1 MSEGQQFPIFITARS
16 DPNQRAFDEFVMNA
30 ERAGKRAG
38 DALGRAMA
46 GVKDTISQALSIPRN
61 ELGSLDLNIE
71 QLRQMERESLAVAN
85 ATRQYAEATKA
96 AAIASGENYR
106 ARTEEIRAAFELA
119 RAEEASAAQ
128 LRAKVRVMEQVQTQL
143 NQTASATDLVIG
155 KNNELVR
162 SMQNV
167 ARAANVAE
175 QSQRNVNALSA
186 PGLDPFRAASNNGAT
201 TSALAEMVR
210 QQEVADR
217 LRAEMDNLRRAEVGA
232 AEGASMLAAAHRGTA
247 LEIGYATRSAR
258 ESASVFE
265 AMYREQE
272 QAARSLD
279 ELRRAEVGAAEGA
292 KILEATYRGTA
303 LEVGRTANSARESAA
318 VFEKAFREQE
328 RMASGVSVEMQ
339 RLLQQIDPAAAAQM
353 RFEQSTEMVN
363 AALRQG
369 IITQQQATQAME
381 LLNAEF
387 VRNAGS
393 SGQMRMGMVQ
403 VGQQMQD
410 VAISLYGGQRASVVF
425 AQQIPQ
431 LAFALTS
438 LEGSS
443 NKAANRIGQIASLMS
458 GPWSIAVVGLSAV
471 IGGLID
477 RYILAGDEAEKSKG
491 KTLTLVDAL
500 EKSRFGT
507 DAARKA
513 LEEYNAEQDRARKS
527 TEDMIKINLAS
538 AEARLKDALATRQQ
552 LAAQLAKADADA
564 LTAGQGMSGE
574 EARYARVAA
583 AQTANIARGRLSE
596 NAANIATI
604 AEALGNLKIQ
614 DAVRD
619 AKAAIDPIVAIN
631 NKYDDMA
638 AAATRAAVGNERLT
652 AALKGTL
659 TQIGKSRERDL
670 EAQRKSSGSSSGR
683 ADLADY
689 GSPLRSYRTT
699 GGFAE
704 QRKDRL
710 HAGLDMAAPM
720 GTPVYAP
727 QAGTISFAALAGA
740 YGNLIKMNHGGGT
753 ETRFG
758 HLSQFAVGKGQQV
771 NKGDLIGY
779 VGSTGRST
787 GAHLHYEVR
796 VNGKPVDPSKG
807 KFPFDASKVAE
818 EGQKARDAAQQ
829 AAEQMQRFAESSAE
843 KVARINERFD
853 EQPRLIDQANA
864 ATRELEQTMA
874 DVEDQLVNNA
884 SLTDEQRAILVQT
897 YKDAQ
902 KGVVTIQDSLVRPYR
917 QLAEDAQRRVEIERL
932 LAQGREDEAE
942 AVQIIWQYEQR
953 NADLTEQQKTNILD
967 MVRAERA
974 VTEELRARQQVI
986 GYYLDATRSVKQE
999 LVSIF
1004 SGNGSFGNLQS
1015 VFRNLNAQV
1024 MVEQIFGPMFRDL
1037 DKWVKEQSGVTS
1049 SVDFFAD
1056 ETKRAGDSAKSVAD
1070 AFNDAAQRIRN
1081 PGAAGSAGSGL
1092 DSLIGSIGGGV
1103 NRAAIKNG
1111 LFGAAFG
1118 GAANDNGLSRI
1129 IEDLRTP
1136 DITVMGRSLKQ
1147 SGTALGLDPER
1158 YFSEMQARLAKPIT
1172 EAIATLGIM
1181 LPGKIGGVLS
1191 GAVVGN
1197 MVGGP
1202 LGAGLSLLD
1211 SIGIGGGGL
1220 LGKALPGFQTSGL
1233 VDGLA
1238 KSLGIGFSSTG
1249 SQVGGALGSFLPIPG
1264 GSIIGSVVGGLLG
1277 KIKLSKGVSAGLGG
1291 LFGAAGS
1298 IALGIPMLGPLG
1310 ILAGLLLGHKAKYGN
1325 AVLGNS
1331 GMTISQN
1338 DKKLV
1343 EDATTAGNDVTG
1355 SLDKIME
1362 ALGASLGNYAVSIG
1376 QTDGKWR
1383 ISTSGRSGE
1392 LKSKYSDVQVFG
1404 KGDEAY
1410 QKAVE
1415 AAVRDAISDGAI
1427 TGITQA
1433 AQNILKAGGDLQKA
1447 IEKAALIQS
1456 IPKQLKQ
1463 ITDPVGYAVDELNAE
1478 FRKIVSALTEGSAS
1492 AAEFADAQKLYD
1504 LKRAEAIKQASE
1516 QMTSALRGLL
1526 NDLTTGNDALSL
1538 RERQTSAV
1546 AKYDPLR
1553 ARVEA
1558 GDATAFNDFADA
1570 ARALLDIE
1578 RQMFGS
1584 QSGYFDRLAEVTGI
1598 SRTALAGQDALISG
1612 ASGAASPFAAND
1624 NLTGSID
1631 SQTGVLVNGF
1641 TGLES
1646 QLAAVNQNLGALIAQ
1661 GYGGAQS
1668 GYSFPT
1674 PYASYY

>member
-1 MSEGQQFPIFITARS
+1 MAEGQQFPIFITARS

-38 DALGRAMA
+38 DALGRAMS

-71 QLRQMERESLAVAN
+71 QLRQMERESQAVAS
-85 ATRQYAEATKA
+85 ATRQYAEAAKA

-119 RAEEASAAQ
+119 RVEETTAAQ
-128 LRAKVRVMEQVQTQL
+128 LRAKVRVMEQIQTQL

-162 SMQNV
+162 SMQEV

-175 QSQRNVNALSA
+175 QSQRNANALAA

-210 QQEVADR
+210 QQDVADR

-232 AEGASMLAAAHRGTA
+232 AEGASLLAAAHRGTA
-247 LEIGYATRSAR
+247 LEIGYTSKAAR

-339 RLLQQIDPAAAAQM
+339 RILQQIDPAAAAQM

-369 IITQQQATQAME
+369 IITQQQATQAMQ
-381 LLNAEF
+381 LLNAEY
-387 VRNAGS
+387 VRNAGA

-443 NKAANRIGQIASLMS
+443 NKTANRIGQIATLMS

-477 RYILAGDEAEKSKG
+477 RYILAD
-491 KTLTLVDAL
+491 
-500 EKSRFGT
+500 
-507 DAARKA
+507 DAASKNGRAIDGLTDKLDLSKNSYEA
-513 LEEYNAEQDRARKS
+513 LIKVVNEYNDAQSKS
-527 TEDMIKINLAS
+527 TALTYDAIIKAEEAAAANLKRAESMLALINVENQQAS
-538 AEARLKDALATRQQ
+538 RNDENPTITLGSAALATNELQAKINELKSQ
-552 LAAQLAKADADA
+552 LA
-564 LTAGQGMSGE
+564 G
-574 EARYARVAA
+574 
-583 AQTANIARGRLSE
+583 ANIAGSTERARLATDNRYANEVAWDSE
-596 NAANIATI
+596 IERWREKRRKGLVDQATY
-604 AEALGNLKIQ
+604 
-614 DAVRD
+614 DAVELSLT
-619 AKAAIDPIVAIN
+619 KGKVAWM
-631 NKYDDMA
+631 KRLDD
-638 AAATRAAVGNERLT
+638 
-652 AALKGTL
+652 
-659 TQIGKSRERDL
+659 
-670 EAQRKSSGSSSGR
+670 AQRKTGQSGSGLFGR
-683 ADLADY
+683 EIGMSEA
-689 GSPLRSYRTT
+689 RSIAASA
-699 GGFAE
+699 GF
-704 QRKDRL
+704 
-710 HAGLDMAAPM
+710 
-720 GTPVYAP
+720 
-727 QAGTISFAALAGA
+727 
-740 YGNLIKMNHGGGT
+740 
-753 ETRFG
+753 
-758 HLSQFAVGKGQQV
+758 QV
-771 NKGDLIGY
+771 NSGTRPTWIRDEVPGGASSQERLYNKWIAQGRPADNPTARPGTSAHESGNALDIQFGEGVTPASIKKAFADEGVRLTKILKERGHFHIEWSTKGAD
-779 VGSTGRST
+779 R
-787 GAHLHYEVR
+787 AQRE
-796 VNGKPVDPSKG
+796 
-807 KFPFDASKVAE
+807 AE
-818 EGQKARDAAQQ
+818 SIENKAQR

-843 KVARINERFD
+843 KVKRINEQFD

-864 ATRELEQTMA
+864 ATRELERTMA

-1118 GAANDNGLSRI
+1118 GAANDNGFAAILQKI
-1129 IEDLRTP
+1129 MEDSTADIVVTGERQIKEQKRTNEQLTP
-1136 DITVMGRSLKQ
+1136 DKWAKAI
-1147 SGTALGLDPER
+1147 SGN
-1158 YFSEMQARLAKPIT
+1158 
-1172 EAIATLGIM
+1172 IAGE
-1181 LPGKIGGVLS
+1181 
-1191 GAVVGN
+1191 
-1197 MVGGP
+1197 
-1202 LGAGLSLLD
+1202 
-1211 SIGIGGGGL
+1211 
-1220 LGKALPGFQTSGL
+1220 LGKALPGLFGSPAMQGI
-1233 VDGLA
+1233 
-1238 KSLGIGFSSTG
+1238 LGGALYG
-1249 SQVGGALGSFLPIPG
+1249 NMVGGAPGAVLGAIGGIPG
-1264 GSIIGSVVGGLLG
+1264 LPTGIGSAIGSILPGLGTANMVMDIAQSFGVKIPTSVKYGLLPSLL
-1277 KIKLSKGVSAGLGG
+1277 KS
-1291 LFGAAGS
+1291 LFGG
-1298 IALGIPMLGPLG
+1298 
-1310 ILAGLLLGHKAKYGN
+1310 AKYGN
-1325 AVLGNS
+1325 ASFQNGVMNVNGNS
-1331 GMTISQN
+1331 GDM
-1338 DKKLV
+1338 K
-1343 EDATTAGNDVTG
+1343 TAAGTG
-1355 SLDKIME
+1355 GDSLLSSLNQIADS
-1362 ALGASLGNYAVSIG
+1362 LGATLGAFNVSLG

-1383 ISTSGRSGE
+1383 ISTTGRTGE

-1410 QKAVE
+1410 QQALE

-1427 TGITQA
+1427 TGISQA

-1456 IPKQLKQ
+1456 IPKRLKQ
-1463 ITDPVGYAVDELNAE
+1463 MTDPVGYAIDELNAE
-1478 FRKIVSALTEGSAS
+1478 FTKIVDALKLGSAS

-1598 SRTALAGQDALISG
+1598 SRAAVAGQDALING
-1612 ASGAASPFAAND
+1612 ATGAASPFAAND
-1624 NLTGSID
+1624 NVTSSID

>member
-1 MSEGQQFPIFITARS
+1 MAEGQQFPIFITARS

-38 DALGRAMA
+38 DALGRAMS

-71 QLRQMERESLAVAN
+71 QLRQMERESQAVAS
-85 ATRQYAEATKA
+85 ATRQYAEAAKA

-119 RAEEASAAQ
+119 RVEETTAAQ
-128 LRAKVRVMEQVQTQL
+128 LRAKVRVMEQIQTQL

-162 SMQNV
+162 SMQEV

-175 QSQRNVNALSA
+175 QSQRNVNALAA

-210 QQEVADR
+210 QQDVADR

-232 AEGASMLAAAHRGTA
+232 AEGASLLAAAHRGTA
-247 LEIGYATRSAR
+247 LEIGYTSKAAR

-369 IITQQQATQAME
+369 IITQQQATQAMQ
-381 LLNAEF
+381 LLNAEY
-387 VRNAGS
+387 VRNAGA

-443 NKAANRIGQIASLMS
+443 NKTANRIGQIATLMS

-477 RYILAGDEAEKSKG
+477 RYILAGDEADKTSKRHRTLVEILADEKSSVNEVTDAIQEYNGQQAKARE
-491 KTLTLVDAL
+491 VDLLAIETKALLIAKNYEEAKSIREVLKADLDRTYASATDPMAPGEAAGAMAPMLRDIENKIKAQEKEIAAL
-500 EKSRFGT
+500 EK
-507 DAARKA
+507 AAREVGIEA
-513 LEEYNAEQDRARKS
+513 ATA
-527 TEDMIKINLAS
+527 AS
-538 AEARLKDALATRQQ
+538 DLMSDPEKRLKTGFNILRKQVKESGASVDELTKKLDNLNRQE
-552 LAAQLAKADADA
+552 K
-564 LTAGQGMSGE
+564 
-574 EARYARVAA
+574 
-583 AQTANIARGRLSE
+583 
-596 NAANIATI
+596 
-604 AEALGNLKIQ
+604 
-614 DAVRD
+614 
-619 AKAAIDPIVAIN
+619 
-631 NKYDDMA
+631 
-638 AAATRAAVGNERLT
+638 
-652 AALKGTL
+652 AALKALRDTN
-659 TQIGKSRERDL
+659 KERSP
-670 EAQRKSSGSSSGR
+670 RSGSGLFGREIGMSEARSIAASAGFQVNSGTRPTWIRDEKPGGASSQERLYNKWIAEGR
-683 ADLADY
+683 PADNPTAKPGTSAHERSNALDIQAGKGVTPQSIRKAFADQ
-689 GSPLRSYRTT
+689 GVRLTKAFKERGHFHIEWSTSGADKIQRE
-699 GGFAE
+699 AE
-704 QRKDRL
+704 QID
-710 HAGLDMAAPM
+710 
-720 GTPVYAP
+720 
-727 QAGTISFAALAGA
+727 Q
-740 YGNLIKMNHGGGT
+740 
-753 ETRFG
+753 FG
-758 HLSQFAVGKGQQV
+758 Q
-771 NKGDLIGY
+771 
-779 VGSTGRST
+779 R
-787 GAHLHYEVR
+787 
-796 VNGKPVDPSKG
+796 
-807 KFPFDASKVAE
+807 
-818 EGQKARDAAQQ
+818 
-829 AAEQMQRFAESSAE
+829 AAESIM
-843 KVARINERFD
+843 RINERFD
-853 EQPRLIDQANA
+853 EAPRLIDQANA
-864 ATRELEQTMA
+864 ATRELDRTIAELSEKKPLGWEQMVA
-874 DVEDQLVNNA
+874 
-884 SLTDEQRAILVQT
+884 
-897 YKDAQ
+897 DAQ
-902 KGVVTIQDSLVRPYR
+902 AAKGTIEDAIVRPYR

-1118 GAANDNGLSRI
+1118 GAANDNGFAAILQKI
-1129 IEDLRTP
+1129 MEDSTADIVVTGERQIKEQKRTNEQLTP
-1136 DITVMGRSLKQ
+1136 DKWAKAI
-1147 SGTALGLDPER
+1147 SGN
-1158 YFSEMQARLAKPIT
+1158 
-1172 EAIATLGIM
+1172 IAGE
-1181 LPGKIGGVLS
+1181 
-1191 GAVVGN
+1191 
-1197 MVGGP
+1197 
-1202 LGAGLSLLD
+1202 
-1211 SIGIGGGGL
+1211 
-1220 LGKALPGFQTSGL
+1220 LGKALPGLFGSPAMQGI
-1233 VDGLA
+1233 
-1238 KSLGIGFSSTG
+1238 LGGALYG
-1249 SQVGGALGSFLPIPG
+1249 NMVGGAPGAVLGAIGGIPG
-1264 GSIIGSVVGGLLG
+1264 LPTGIGSAIGSILPGLGTANMVMDIAQSFGVKIPTSVKYGLLPSLL
-1277 KIKLSKGVSAGLGG
+1277 KS
-1291 LFGAAGS
+1291 LFGG
-1298 IALGIPMLGPLG
+1298 
-1310 ILAGLLLGHKAKYGN
+1310 AKYGN
-1325 AVLGNS
+1325 ASFQNGVMNVNGNS
-1331 GMTISQN
+1331 GDM
-1338 DKKLV
+1338 K
-1343 EDATTAGNDVTG
+1343 TAAGTG
-1355 SLDKIME
+1355 GDSLLSSLNQIADS
-1362 ALGASLGNYAVSIG
+1362 LGATLGAFNVSLG

-1383 ISTSGRSGE
+1383 ISTTGRTGE

-1410 QKAVE
+1410 QQALE

-1427 TGITQA
+1427 TGISQA

-1456 IPKQLKQ
+1456 IPKRLKQ
-1463 ITDPVGYAVDELNAE
+1463 MTDPVGYAIDELNAE
-1478 FRKIVSALTEGSAS
+1478 FTKIVDALKLGSAS

-1598 SRTALAGQDALISG
+1598 SRAAVAGQDALISG

-1624 NLTGSID
+1624 NVTSSID

>member
-1 MSEGQQFPIFITARS
+1 MADKPQFPIFITARS
-16 DPNQRAFDEFVMNA
+16 DPNQQAFDEFVMNA

-38 DALGRAMA
+38 DALGRAMS

-71 QLRQMERESLAVAN
+71 QLRQMERESQAVAS
-85 ATRQYAEATKA
+85 ATRQYAEAAKA

-119 RAEEASAAQ
+119 RVEETTAAQ
-128 LRAKVRVMEQVQTQL
+128 LRAKVRVMEQIQTQL

-162 SMQNV
+162 SMQEV

-175 QSQRNVNALSA
+175 QSQRNVNALAA
-186 PGLDPFRAASNNGAT
+186 PGLDPFRAAINNGAT

-210 QQEVADR
+210 QQDVADR

-232 AEGASMLAAAHRGTA
+232 AEGASLLAAAHRGTA
-247 LEIGYATRSAR
+247 LEIGYTSKAAR

-369 IITQQQATQAME
+369 IITQQQATQAMQ
-381 LLNAEF
+381 LLNAEY
-387 VRNAGS
+387 VRNAGA

-410 VAISLYGGQRASVVF
+410 VAISLYGGQRASVVL

-431 LAFALTS
+431 LTFALTS

-443 NKAANRIGQIASLMS
+443 NKTANRIGQIASLMS

-564 LTAGQGMSGE
+564 LTAGQGLSGE
-574 EARYARVAA
+574 DARYARVAA

-619 AKAAIDPIVAIN
+619 AKASIDPIVAIN

-710 HAGLDMAAPM
+710 HAGIDMAAPM
-720 GTPVYAP
+720 GTPVYAT
-727 QAGTISFAALAGA
+727 QAGTVSFAAAAGG

-758 HLSQFAVGKGQQV
+758 HLSQFAVGKGQEV
-771 NKGDLIGY
+771 NKGDLLGY

-796 VNGKPVDPSKG
+796 VNGKPVDPTKG

-818 EGQKARDAAQQ
+818 EGQKARDAAER

-843 KVARINERFD
+843 KVKRINEQFD

-864 ATRELEQTMA
+864 ATSELERTMA

-902 KGVVTIQDSLVRPYR
+902 KGVVTIQDAVVRPYR

-1015 VFRNLNAQV
+1015 VFRNINAQV

-1081 PGAAGSAGSGL
+1081 PGAAGGASGGL
-1092 DSLIGSIGGGV
+1092 DNLIGSIGGSV

-1118 GAANDNGLSRI
+1118 GAANDNGFAAILQKI
-1129 IEDLRTP
+1129 MEDSTADIVVTGERQIKEQKRTNEQLTP
-1136 DITVMGRSLKQ
+1136 DKWAKAI
-1147 SGTALGLDPER
+1147 SGN
-1158 YFSEMQARLAKPIT
+1158 
-1172 EAIATLGIM
+1172 IAGE
-1181 LPGKIGGVLS
+1181 
-1191 GAVVGN
+1191 
-1197 MVGGP
+1197 
-1202 LGAGLSLLD
+1202 
-1211 SIGIGGGGL
+1211 
-1220 LGKALPGFQTSGL
+1220 LGKALPGIFGSPAMQGI
-1233 VDGLA
+1233 
-1238 KSLGIGFSSTG
+1238 LGGALYG
-1249 SQVGGALGSFLPIPG
+1249 NMVGGAPGAVLGAIGGIPG
-1264 GSIIGSVVGGLLG
+1264 LPTGIGSAIGSILP
-1277 KIKLSKGVSAGLGG
+1277 GLGTANMVMDIAQS
-1291 LFGAAGS
+1291 FGVK
-1298 IALGIPMLGPLG
+1298 IPTSVKYG
-1310 ILAGLLLGHKAKYGN
+1310 ILPSIIKAIFGGAKYGN
-1325 AVLGNS
+1325 ASFQNGVMNVNGNS
-1331 GMTISQN
+1331 GDM
-1338 DKKLV
+1338 K
-1343 EDATTAGNDVTG
+1343 TAADTG
-1355 SLDKIME
+1355 GDSLLSSLNQIADS
-1362 ALGASLGNYAVSIG
+1362 LGATLGAFNVSLG

-1383 ISTSGRSGE
+1383 ISTTGRTGE

-1410 QKAVE
+1410 QQALE

-1427 TGITQA
+1427 TGISQA
-1433 AQNILKAGGDLQKA
+1433 AVNILKAGGDLQKA

-1456 IPKQLKQ
+1456 IPKRLKQ
-1463 ITDPVGYAVDELNAE
+1463 MTDPVGYAIDELNAE
-1478 FRKIVSALTEGSAS
+1478 FTKIVDALKLGSAS

-1598 SRTALAGQDALISG
+1598 SRAAVAGQDALING
-1612 ASGAASPFAAND
+1612 ATGAASPFAAND
-1624 NLTGSID
+1624 NVTSSID

>member
-1 MSEGQQFPIFITARS
+1 MAEGQQFPIFITARS

-38 DALGRAMA
+38 DALGRAMS
-46 GVKDTISQALSIPRN
+46 GVKDTVAEALSIPRN
-61 ELGSLDLNIE
+61 SSGSLDLNIS
-71 QLRQMERESLAVAN
+71 QLREMERQSEAVAR
-85 ATRQYAEATKA
+85 ATREYALASKQ
-96 AAIASGENYR
+96 AAIATGENSR

-119 RAEEASAAQ
+119 RVEAQNLSQ
-128 LRAKVRVMEQVQTQL
+128 LRAKLTVMEQVQAQL
-143 NQTASATDLVIG
+143 NQTASSTDQVVKAT
-155 KNNELVR
+155 N
-162 SMQNV
+162 
-167 ARAANVAE
+167 
-175 QSQRNVNALSA
+175 
-186 PGLDPFRAASNNGAT
+186 
-201 TSALAEMVR
+201 
-210 QQEVADR
+210 
-217 LRAEMDNLRRAEVGA
+217 
-232 AEGASMLAAAHRGTA
+232 RGTDA
-247 LEIGYATRSAR
+247 FGIHATS
-258 ESASVFE
+258 
-265 AMYREQE
+265 M
-272 QAARSLD
+272 
-279 ELRRAEVGAAEGA
+279 
-292 KILEATYRGTA
+292 RGS
-303 LEVGRTANSARESAA
+303 R
-318 VFEKAFREQE
+318 
-328 RMASGVSVEMQ
+328 
-339 RLLQQIDPAAAAQM
+339 
-353 RFEQSTEMVN
+353 
-363 AALRQG
+363 
-369 IITQQQATQAME
+369 QAMI
-381 LLNAEF
+381 
-387 VRNAGS
+387 
-393 SGQMRMGMVQ
+393 QT
-403 VGQQMQD
+403 GQQMQD
-410 VAISLYGGQRASVVF
+410 MAIQFQMGTRASTIL
-425 AQQIPQ
+425 AQQVPQ

-443 NKAANRIGQIASLMS
+443 NKTANRIGQIASLMS

-477 RYILAGDEAEKSKG
+477 RYILAGDEADKASKRHR
-491 KTLTLVDAL
+491 TLVEVLNDQTASIK
-500 EKSRFGT
+500 EVIEAS
-507 DAARKA
+507 
-513 LEEYNAEQDRARKS
+513 EEYIRSQQKARDVDILSIAATADAISVNLKKAASIREVIAAELERQNTFATSPENMQSGPNAMAAIQAGIKQSEAALAEQDAKIAALNKS
-527 TEDMIKINLAS
+527 ASEVGIQAAS
-538 AEARLKDALATRQQ
+538 AAADLLTDPEKRMKTGFEILRKQIKESGASVDVMKNKLADLNRQEKAALDALQA
-552 LAAQLAKADADA
+552 
-564 LTAGQGMSGE
+564 S
-574 EARYARVAA
+574 
-583 AQTANIARGRLSE
+583 
-596 NAANIATI
+596 
-604 AEALGNLKIQ
+604 
-614 DAVRD
+614 
-619 AKAAIDPIVAIN
+619 
-631 NKYDDMA
+631 
-638 AAATRAAVGNERLT
+638 
-652 AALKGTL
+652 
-659 TQIGKSRERDL
+659 SR
-670 EAQRKSSGSSSGR
+670 GSSS
-683 ADLADY
+683 ALSKAVQLADY

-710 HAGLDMAAPM
+710 HAGIDMAAPM
-720 GTPVYAP
+720 GTPVYAT
-727 QAGTISFAALAGA
+727 QAGTVSFAAAAGG
-740 YGNLIKMNHGGGT
+740 YGNLIKMIHGGGT

-758 HLSQFAVGKGQQV
+758 HLSQFAVGKGQEV
-771 NKGDLIGY
+771 NKGDLLGY

-818 EGQKARDAAQQ
+818 QGQKARDAAQQ

-843 KVARINERFD
+843 KVKRINEQFD

-864 ATRELEQTMA
+864 ATRELERTIA
-874 DVEDQLVNNA
+874 EL
-884 SLTDEQRAILVQT
+884 SEKKPLGWEQMVA
-897 YKDAQ
+897 DAQ
-902 KGVVTIQDSLVRPYR
+902 AAKGTIEDAVVRPYR

-1118 GAANDNGLSRI
+1118 GAANDNSLSRI
-1129 IEDLRTP
+1129 IEELRTP

-1158 YFSEMQARLAKPIT
+1158 YFTEMQTRLAKPIT
-1172 EAIATLGIM
+1172 QAIATLGVT
-1181 LPGKIGGVLS
+1181 LPSKLGGALS
-1191 GAVVGN
+1191 GAFAGN
-1197 MVGGP
+1197 MIGGQI
-1202 LGAGLSLLD
+1202 GAGLGLLD
-1211 SIGIGGGGL
+1211 GLGIGGGNL
-1220 LGKALPGFQTSGL
+1220 LGTAMPGFQNAGL
-1233 VDGLA
+1233 IQALAGSFGLNLNPVGSQLGGVIGMAIPGIGPVLGPLLGGLA
-1238 KSLGIGFSSTG
+1238 GGGSTG
-1249 SQVGGALGSFLPIPG
+1249 SLIGGGLGALGGLALGGVIAG
-1264 GSIIGSVVGGLLG
+1264 GSAAAGGAMAGAALGPIGAIAGLIIGSLIG
-1277 KIKLSKGVSAGLGG
+1277 S
-1291 LFGAAGS
+1291 LFK
-1298 IALGIPMLGPLG
+1298 
-1310 ILAGLLLGHKAKYGN
+1310 KAKYGN
-1325 AVLGNS
+1325 ASFQNGSLNVNTNS
-1331 GMTISQN
+1331 SGLNAGANS
-1338 DKKLV
+1338 
-1343 EDATTAGNDVTG
+1343 AGNDVLTTLNEIAD
-1355 SLDKIME
+1355 S
-1362 ALGASLGNYAVSIG
+1362 LGATLGSFNVSLG

-1383 ISTSGRSGE
+1383 ISSTGRSGE
-1392 LKSKYSDVQVFG
+1392 LKSGYSDVQVFG
-1404 KGDEAY
+1404 TGEEAY
-1410 QKAVE
+1410 KAAL
-1415 AAVRDAISDGAI
+1415 AAAIKDAISDGAI
-1427 TGITQA
+1427 TGISQA

-1456 IPKQLKQ
+1456 IPKRLKQ
-1463 ITDPVGYAVDELNAE
+1463 MTDPVGYAIDELNAE
-1478 FRKIVSALTEGSAS
+1478 FTKIVDALKLGSAS

-1538 RERQTSAV
+1538 RERKTSAV

-1598 SRTALAGQDALISG
+1598 SRAAVAGQDALISG

-1624 NLTGSID
+1624 NVTSSID

>member
-1 MSEGQQFPIFITARS
+1 MAEGQQFPIFITARS

-38 DALGRAMA
+38 DALGRAMS

-71 QLRQMERESLAVAN
+71 QLRQMERESQAVAS
-85 ATRQYAEATKA
+85 ATRQYAEAAKA

-119 RAEEASAAQ
+119 RVEETTAAQ
-128 LRAKVRVMEQVQTQL
+128 LRAKVRVMEQIQTQL

-162 SMQNV
+162 SMQEV

-175 QSQRNVNALSA
+175 QSQRNANALAA

-210 QQEVADR
+210 QQDVADR

-232 AEGASMLAAAHRGTA
+232 AEGASLLAAAHRGTA
-247 LEIGYATRSAR
+247 LEIGYTSKAAR

-369 IITQQQATQAME
+369 IITQQQATQAMQ
-381 LLNAEF
+381 LLNAEY
-387 VRNAGS
+387 VRNAGA

-443 NKAANRIGQIASLMS
+443 NKTANRIGQIASLMS
-458 GPWSIAVVGLSAV
+458 GPWSLAVVGLSAV
-471 IGGLID
+471 IGGLVDKYLLADDAASKSGRAID
-477 RYILAGDEAEKSKG
+477 GLTDKLDLSKNSYEALIKVVNEYNDAQSKSTALTYDAILAAERQAKTNLEVAKS
-491 KTLTLVDAL
+491 
-500 EKSRFGT
+500 E
-507 DAARKA
+507 
-513 LEEYNAEQDRARKS
+513 
-527 TEDMIKINLAS
+527 LAKLQS
-538 AEARLKDALATRQQ
+538 LYAKDAMPDDAGSNTEAMGAYNSRRQVI
-552 LAAQLAKADADA
+552 AD
-564 LTAGQGMSGE
+564 LTAKITS
-574 EARYARVAA
+574 
-583 AQTANIARGRLSE
+583 LE
-596 NAANIATI
+596 NDYRAANIAGSTER
-604 AEALGNLKIQ
+604 A
-614 DAVRD
+614 R
-619 AKAAIDPIVAIN
+619 VATDQRYANEVAWDSEIERWRE
-631 NKYDDMA
+631 KRRKGLVDQATYDSVELSLTKGKVAWMK
-638 AAATRAAVGNERLT
+638 RL
-652 AALKGTL
+652 
-659 TQIGKSRERDL
+659 DD
-670 EAQRKSSGSSSGR
+670 AQRKTGQSGSGLFGR
-683 ADLADY
+683 EIGMSEA
-689 GSPLRSYRTT
+689 RSIAASA
-699 GGFAE
+699 GF
-704 QRKDRL
+704 
-710 HAGLDMAAPM
+710 
-720 GTPVYAP
+720 
-727 QAGTISFAALAGA
+727 
-740 YGNLIKMNHGGGT
+740 
-753 ETRFG
+753 
-758 HLSQFAVGKGQQV
+758 QV
-771 NKGDLIGY
+771 NSGTRPTWIRDEVPGGASSQERLYNKWIAQGRPADNPTARPGTSAHESGNALDIQFGEGVTPASIKKAFADEGVRLTKILKERDHFHIEWSTKGAD
-779 VGSTGRST
+779 R
-787 GAHLHYEVR
+787 AQRE
-796 VNGKPVDPSKG
+796 
-807 KFPFDASKVAE
+807 AE
-818 EGQKARDAAQQ
+818 SIENKAQR

-843 KVARINERFD
+843 KVKRINEQFD

-864 ATRELEQTMA
+864 ATRELERTMA

-902 KGVVTIQDSLVRPYR
+902 KGVVTIQDSLVRPLR
-917 QLAEDAQRRVEIERL
+917 ELRKESEQRLEIERL
-932 LAQGREDEAE
+932 ITAGKDDEAE
-942 AVQIIWQYEQR
+942 ALQIIFNYQKNVQDMTAAQKQDVLDIVR
-953 NADLTEQQKTNILD
+953 N
-967 MVRAERA
+967 ERLR
-974 VTEELRARQQVI
+974 TEELRRQQQVI
-986 GYYLDATRSVKQE
+986 GLYLDASRSVKQE
-999 LVSIF
+999 LVAVF
-1004 SGNGSFGNLQS
+1004 SGSGSFGNFGQIFKNLQG
-1015 VFRNLNAQV
+1015 QV
-1024 MVEQIFGPMFRDL
+1024 IVEQLFGKAFDDF
-1037 DKWVKEQSGVTS
+1037 DKWVKEQSGVKS
-1049 SVDFFAD
+1049 SIDYFGD
-1056 ETKRAGDSAKSVAD
+1056 EATRAGDSAKGLAD
-1070 AFNDAAQRIRN
+1070 ALGDAAQRIRN

-1092 DSLIGSIGGGV
+1092 DSLIGSIGGSV

-1118 GAANDNGLSRI
+1118 GAANDNGLGGI
-1129 IEDLRTP
+1129 IERIAQQATGDMVVTAPRKAGDGT
-1136 DITVMGRSLKQ
+1136 MGM
-1147 SGTALGLDPER
+1147 TPER
-1158 YFSEMQARLAKPIT
+1158 YFSELSRVVVRPALDGLD
-1172 EAIATLGIM
+1172 AIFGTKFF
-1181 LPGKIGGVLS
+1181 GKMTGVFS
-1191 GAVVGN
+1191 GALNGYITAGAT
-1197 MVGGP
+1197 GGI
-1202 LGAGLSLLD
+1202 L
-1211 SIGIGGGGL
+1211 GGL
-1220 LGKALPGFQTSGL
+1220 QGIVGADSKAGKALGKGLGGAQTGSL
-1233 VDGLA
+1233 VAALGNA
-1238 KSLGIGFSSTG
+1238 LGIGMSGTG
-1249 SQVGGALGSFLPIPG
+1249 AQIGGAIGSFIPIPG
-1264 GSIIGSVVGGLLG
+1264 GDIIGSIIGSFIG
-1277 KIKLSKGVSAGLGG
+1277 K
-1291 LFGAAGS
+1291 LFGG
-1298 IALGIPMLGPLG
+1298 
-1310 ILAGLLLGHKAKYGN
+1310 AKYGN
-1325 AVLGNS
+1325 ASFQNGVLNVNGNNGDMKTAAGTS
-1331 GMTISQN
+1331 GN
-1338 DKKLV
+1338 NLL
-1343 EDATTAGNDVTG
+1343 N
-1355 SLDKIME
+1355 SLNEIADGLGG
-1362 ALGASLGNYAVSIG
+1362 ALGAFNVSLG

-1383 ISTSGRSGE
+1383 ISTTGRTGE

-1404 KGDEAY
+1404 KGDDAY
-1410 QKAVE
+1410 RQALE

-1427 TGITQA
+1427 TGISQA

-1456 IPKQLKQ
+1456 IPKRLKQ
-1463 ITDPVGYAVDELNAE
+1463 MTDPVGYAIDELNAE
-1478 FRKIVSALTEGSAS
+1478 FTKIVDALKLGSAS

-1598 SRTALAGQDALISG
+1598 SRAAVAGQDALING
-1612 ASGAASPFAAND
+1612 ATGAASPFAAND
-1624 NLTGSID
+1624 NVTSSID

>member
-1 MSEGQQFPIFITARS
+1 MAEGQQFPIFITACS

-38 DALGRAMA
+38 DALGRAMS
-46 GVKDTISQALSIPRN
+46 GVKDTVAEALSIPRN
-61 ELGSLDLNIE
+61 SSGSLDLNIS
-71 QLRQMERESLAVAN
+71 QLREMERQSEAVAR
-85 ATRQYAEATKA
+85 ATREYALASKQ
-96 AAIASGENYR
+96 AAIATGENSR

-119 RAEEASAAQ
+119 RVEAQNLSQ
-128 LRAKVRVMEQVQTQL
+128 LRAKLTVMEQVQAQL
-143 NQTASATDLVIG
+143 NQTASSTDQVVKAT
-155 KNNELVR
+155 N
-162 SMQNV
+162 
-167 ARAANVAE
+167 
-175 QSQRNVNALSA
+175 
-186 PGLDPFRAASNNGAT
+186 
-201 TSALAEMVR
+201 
-210 QQEVADR
+210 
-217 LRAEMDNLRRAEVGA
+217 
-232 AEGASMLAAAHRGTA
+232 RGTDA
-247 LEIGYATRSAR
+247 FGIHATS
-258 ESASVFE
+258 
-265 AMYREQE
+265 M
-272 QAARSLD
+272 
-279 ELRRAEVGAAEGA
+279 
-292 KILEATYRGTA
+292 RGS
-303 LEVGRTANSARESAA
+303 R
-318 VFEKAFREQE
+318 
-328 RMASGVSVEMQ
+328 
-339 RLLQQIDPAAAAQM
+339 
-353 RFEQSTEMVN
+353 
-363 AALRQG
+363 
-369 IITQQQATQAME
+369 QAMI
-381 LLNAEF
+381 
-387 VRNAGS
+387 
-393 SGQMRMGMVQ
+393 QT
-403 VGQQMQD
+403 GQQMQD
-410 VAISLYGGQRASVVF
+410 MAIQFQMGTRASTIL
-425 AQQIPQ
+425 AQQVPQ

-443 NKAANRIGQIASLMS
+443 NKTANRIGQIASLMS

-477 RYILAGDEAEKSKG
+477 AYILSGDSADKAKSK
-491 KTLTLVDAL
+491 TLLMVDAL
-500 EKSRFGT
+500 SKEKFGTEEARKAIEDYVEAKDAERRSNEKSITEMLDSAKARLQETLQIREQIKAIYDLEMARAAASSRGAGGGT
-507 DAARKA
+507 DPLVIARQRYETGIAANDAATELARKA
-513 LEEYNAEQDRARKS
+513 LNEIS
-527 TEDMIKINLAS
+527 
-538 AEARLKDALATRQQ
+538 
-552 LAAQLAKADADA
+552 
-564 LTAGQGMSGE
+564 
-574 EARYARVAA
+574 
-583 AQTANIARGRLSE
+583 
-596 NAANIATI
+596 
-604 AEALGNLKIQ
+604 IQ
-614 DAVRD
+614 DAKR
-619 AKAAIDPIVAIN
+619 AAEESVDPIKRIN
-631 NKYDDMA
+631 RLYNDMA
-638 AAATRAAVGNERLT
+638 DAAALAAVGNEKLT

-659 TQIGKSRERDL
+659 IGIEERRKVELDA
-670 EAQRKSSGSSSGR
+670 AQASQRSGR
-683 ADLADY
+683 ADLADFS
-689 GSPLRSYRTT
+689 SPLRSYRTT

-758 HLSQFAVGKGQQV
+758 HLSQFAVGKGQEV
-771 NKGDLIGY
+771 NKGDLLGY

-796 VNGKPVDPSKG
+796 VNGKPVDPTKG

-818 EGQKARDAAQQ
+818 EGQKARDAAER

-843 KVARINERFD
+843 KVKRINEQFD

-864 ATRELEQTMA
+864 ATSELERTMA
-874 DVEDQLVNNA
+874 DLEDQLVNNA
-884 SLTDEQRAILVQT
+884 SLTDEQRASMAQT
-897 YKDAQ
+897 YKEAEAAKGTIEDA
-902 KGVVTIQDSLVRPYR
+902 LVRPYR

-932 LAQGREDEAE
+932 LAQGREDEAD
-942 AVQIIWQYEQR
+942 ALQIIWQYEQR

-1015 VFRNLNAQV
+1015 VFRNINAQV

-1092 DSLIGSIGGGV
+1092 DSLIGGIGGGV
-1103 NRAAIKNG
+1103 NRAAIKSG

-1129 IEDLRTP
+1129 IEELRTP

-1158 YFSEMQARLAKPIT
+1158 YFTEMQTRLAKPIT
-1172 EAIATLGIM
+1172 QAIATLGVT
-1181 LPGKIGGVLS
+1181 LPPKLGGALS
-1191 GAVVGN
+1191 GAFAGN
-1197 MVGGP
+1197 MIGGP
-1202 LGAGLSLLD
+1202 LGAGLGLLD
-1211 SIGIGGGGL
+1211 GLGIGGGNL
-1220 LGKALPGFQTSGL
+1220 LGTAMPGFQNAGL
-1233 VDGLA
+1233 IQALAGSFGLNLNPVGSQLGGVIGMAIPGIGPILGPLLGGLA
-1238 KSLGIGFSSTG
+1238 GGGSTG
-1249 SQVGGALGSFLPIPG
+1249 SLIGGGLGALGGLALGGVIAG
-1264 GSIIGSVVGGLLG
+1264 GSAAAGGAMAGAALGPIGAIAGLIIGSLIG
-1277 KIKLSKGVSAGLGG
+1277 S
-1291 LFGAAGS
+1291 LFK
-1298 IALGIPMLGPLG
+1298 
-1310 ILAGLLLGHKAKYGN
+1310 KAKYGN
-1325 AVLGNS
+1325 ASFQNGALNVNTNS
-1331 GMTISQN
+1331 SGLNAGANS
-1338 DKKLV
+1338 
-1343 EDATTAGNDVTG
+1343 AGNDVLTTLNEIAD
-1355 SLDKIME
+1355 S
-1362 ALGASLGNYAVSIG
+1362 LGATLGSFNVSLG

-1383 ISTSGRSGE
+1383 ISSTGRSGE
-1392 LKSKYSDVQVFG
+1392 LKSGYSDVQVFG
-1404 KGDEAY
+1404 TGEEAY
-1410 QKAVE
+1410 KAAL
-1415 AAVRDAISDGAI
+1415 AAAIKDAISDGAI
-1427 TGITQA
+1427 TGISQA

-1456 IPKQLKQ
+1456 IPKRLKQ
-1463 ITDPVGYAVDELNAE
+1463 MTDPVGYAIDELNAE
-1478 FRKIVSALTEGSAS
+1478 FTKIVDALKLGSAS

-1598 SRTALAGQDALISG
+1598 SRAAVAGQDALISG

-1624 NLTGSID
+1624 NVTSSID

>member
-1 MSEGQQFPIFITARS
+1 MAEGQQFPIFITARS

-38 DALGRAMA
+38 DALGRAMS
-46 GVKDTISQALSIPRN
+46 GVKDTVAEALSIPRN
-61 ELGSLDLNIE
+61 SSGSLDLNIS
-71 QLRQMERESLAVAN
+71 QLREMERQSEAVAR
-85 ATRQYAEATKA
+85 ATREYALASKQ
-96 AAIASGENYR
+96 AAIATGENSR

-119 RAEEASAAQ
+119 RVEAQNLSQ
-128 LRAKVRVMEQVQTQL
+128 LRAKLTVMEQVQAQL
-143 NQTASATDLVIG
+143 NQTASSTDQVVKAT
-155 KNNELVR
+155 N
-162 SMQNV
+162 
-167 ARAANVAE
+167 
-175 QSQRNVNALSA
+175 
-186 PGLDPFRAASNNGAT
+186 
-201 TSALAEMVR
+201 
-210 QQEVADR
+210 
-217 LRAEMDNLRRAEVGA
+217 
-232 AEGASMLAAAHRGTA
+232 RGTDA
-247 LEIGYATRSAR
+247 FGIHATS
-258 ESASVFE
+258 
-265 AMYREQE
+265 M
-272 QAARSLD
+272 
-279 ELRRAEVGAAEGA
+279 
-292 KILEATYRGTA
+292 RGS
-303 LEVGRTANSARESAA
+303 R
-318 VFEKAFREQE
+318 
-328 RMASGVSVEMQ
+328 
-339 RLLQQIDPAAAAQM
+339 
-353 RFEQSTEMVN
+353 
-363 AALRQG
+363 
-369 IITQQQATQAME
+369 QAMI
-381 LLNAEF
+381 
-387 VRNAGS
+387 
-393 SGQMRMGMVQ
+393 QT
-403 VGQQMQD
+403 GQQMQD
-410 VAISLYGGQRASVVF
+410 MAIQFQMGTRASTIL
-425 AQQIPQ
+425 AQQVPQ

-443 NKAANRIGQIASLMS
+443 NKTANRIGQIASLMS

-477 RYILAGDEAEKSKG
+477 RYLLAD
-491 KTLTLVDAL
+491 
-500 EKSRFGT
+500 
-507 DAARKA
+507 DAASKNGRAIDGLTDKLDLSKNSYEA
-513 LEEYNAEQDRARKS
+513 LIKVVNEYNDAQSKS
-527 TEDMIKINLAS
+527 TALTYDAIIKAEEAAAANLKRAESMLALINVENQQAS
-538 AEARLKDALATRQQ
+538 RNDENPTITLGSAALATNELQAKINELKSQ
-552 LAAQLAKADADA
+552 LA
-564 LTAGQGMSGE
+564 G
-574 EARYARVAA
+574 
-583 AQTANIARGRLSE
+583 ANIAGSTERARLATDNRYANEVAWDSE
-596 NAANIATI
+596 IERWREKRRKGLVDQATY
-604 AEALGNLKIQ
+604 
-614 DAVRD
+614 DAVELSLT
-619 AKAAIDPIVAIN
+619 KGKVAWM
-631 NKYDDMA
+631 KRLDD
-638 AAATRAAVGNERLT
+638 
-652 AALKGTL
+652 
-659 TQIGKSRERDL
+659 
-670 EAQRKSSGSSSGR
+670 AQRKTGQSGSGLFGREIGMSEARSIASGAGFQVNSGTRPSWIRDEKPGGASSQERLYNKWIAEGR
-683 ADLADY
+683 PKDNPTAAPGTSAHESGNALDIQFGKGITAASIKKAFADEGVKLTKIIKERGHFHIEWSTKGADKIQ
-689 GSPLRSYRTT
+689 RE
-699 GGFAE
+699 AE
-704 QRKDRL
+704 QID
-710 HAGLDMAAPM
+710 
-720 GTPVYAP
+720 
-727 QAGTISFAALAGA
+727 Q
-740 YGNLIKMNHGGGT
+740 
-753 ETRFG
+753 FG
-758 HLSQFAVGKGQQV
+758 Q
-771 NKGDLIGY
+771 
-779 VGSTGRST
+779 R
-787 GAHLHYEVR
+787 
-796 VNGKPVDPSKG
+796 
-807 KFPFDASKVAE
+807 
-818 EGQKARDAAQQ
+818 
-829 AAEQMQRFAESSAE
+829 AAESIM
-843 KVARINERFD
+843 RINERFD
-853 EQPRLIDQANA
+853 EAPRLIDQANA
-864 ATRELEQTMA
+864 ATRELERTIA
-874 DVEDQLVNNA
+874 EL
-884 SLTDEQRAILVQT
+884 SEKKPLGWEQMVA
-897 YKDAQ
+897 DAQ
-902 KGVVTIQDSLVRPYR
+902 AAKGTIEDAIVRPYR

-1118 GAANDNGLSRI
+1118 GAANDNSLSRI
-1129 IEDLRTP
+1129 IEELRTP

-1158 YFSEMQARLAKPIT
+1158 YFTEMQTRLAKPIT
-1172 EAIATLGIM
+1172 QAIATLGVT
-1181 LPGKIGGVLS
+1181 LPSKLGGALS
-1191 GAVVGN
+1191 GAFAGN
-1197 MVGGP
+1197 MIGGP
-1202 LGAGLSLLD
+1202 LGAGLGLLD
-1211 SIGIGGGGL
+1211 GLGIGGGNL
-1220 LGKALPGFQTSGL
+1220 LGTAMPGFQNAGL
-1233 VDGLA
+1233 IQALAGSFGLNLNPVGSQLGGVIGMAIPGIGPILGPLLGGLA
-1238 KSLGIGFSSTG
+1238 GGGSTG
-1249 SQVGGALGSFLPIPG
+1249 SLIGGGLGALGGLALGGVIAG
-1264 GSIIGSVVGGLLG
+1264 GSAAAGGAMAGAALGPIGAIAGLIIGSLIG
-1277 KIKLSKGVSAGLGG
+1277 S
-1291 LFGAAGS
+1291 LFK
-1298 IALGIPMLGPLG
+1298 
-1310 ILAGLLLGHKAKYGN
+1310 KAKYGN
-1325 AVLGNS
+1325 ASFQNGSLNVNTNS
-1331 GMTISQN
+1331 SGLNAGANS
-1338 DKKLV
+1338 
-1343 EDATTAGNDVTG
+1343 AGNDVLTTLNEIAD
-1355 SLDKIME
+1355 S
-1362 ALGASLGNYAVSIG
+1362 LGATLGAFNVSLG

-1383 ISTSGRSGE
+1383 ISTTGRTGE

-1404 KGDEAY
+1404 TGEEAY
-1410 QKAVE
+1410 KAAL
-1415 AAVRDAISDGAI
+1415 AAAIKDAISDGAI
-1427 TGITQA
+1427 TGISQA

-1598 SRTALAGQDALISG
+1598 SRAAVAGQDALISG

-1624 NLTGSID
+1624 NVTSSID

>member
-1 MSEGQQFPIFITARS
+1 MAEGQQFPIFITARN
-16 DPNQRAFDEFVMNA
+16 DPNQQAFDDFVMNA

-38 DALGRAMA
+38 DALGRAMS
-46 GVKDTISQALSIPRN
+46 GVKDTISQALAIPRN
-61 ELGSLDLNIE
+61 ELGALDLNIE
-71 QLRQMERESLAVAN
+71 QLRQMERESQAVAS
-85 ATRQYAEATKA
+85 ATRQYAEAAKA

-119 RAEEASAAQ
+119 RVEERAAAQ
-128 LRAKVRVMEQVQTQL
+128 LRAKVQVMEQVQTQL

-162 SMQNV
+162 SMQEI

-175 QSQRNVNALSA
+175 QSQRNVNSLAA
-186 PGLDPFRAASNNGAT
+186 PGLDPFRAATNNGAT
-201 TSALAEMVR
+201 TSALADMVR

-232 AEGASMLAAAHRGTA
+232 AEGAGLLAAAHRGTA
-247 LEIGYATRSAR
+247 LEIGYTSKAAR

-272 QAARSLD
+272 RAARSLD

-363 AALRQG
+363 NALRQG
-369 IITQQQATQAME
+369 IITQQQATQAMQ

-387 VRNAGS
+387 VRNAGT

-410 VAISLYGGQRASVVF
+410 VAISLYGGQRASVVL

-431 LAFALTS
+431 LTFALTS

-443 NKAANRIGQIASLMS
+443 NKTANRIGQIASLMS

-477 RYILAGDEAEKSKG
+477 RYILAGDSADKAKSK
-491 KTLTLVDAL
+491 TLLMVDAL
-500 EKSRFGT
+500 SKEKFGT
-507 DAARKA
+507 DEARKAIEDYLEAKDAERRSNEKSITEMLDSAKTRLQETLQIREQIKAIYDLEMARAAASSRGAGGGTDPLIIARQRFDTGMAANDAATELARKA
-513 LEEYNAEQDRARKS
+513 LNEIS
-527 TEDMIKINLAS
+527 
-538 AEARLKDALATRQQ
+538 
-552 LAAQLAKADADA
+552 
-564 LTAGQGMSGE
+564 
-574 EARYARVAA
+574 
-583 AQTANIARGRLSE
+583 
-596 NAANIATI
+596 
-604 AEALGNLKIQ
+604 IQ
-614 DAVRD
+614 DAKRA
-619 AKAAIDPIVAIN
+619 AKESVDPIERIN
-631 NKYDDMA
+631 RLYNDMA
-638 AAATRAAVGNERLT
+638 DAAARAAQGNEKLT

-659 TQIGKSRERDL
+659 IGIEQKRKVELDAMQAS
-670 EAQRKSSGSSSGR
+670 QRSGNGAGR
-683 ADLADY
+683 ADLADFD
-689 GSPLRSYRTT
+689 SPLRSYRTT
-699 GGFAE
+699 GAFAE
-704 QRKDRL
+704 RRKDRL

-758 HLSQFAVGKGQQV
+758 HLSQFAVGKGQEV
-771 NKGDLIGY
+771 NKGDLLGY

-807 KFPFDASKVAE
+807 KFPIDASKVAE

-829 AAEQMQRFAESSAE
+829 AAEQMQSFAESSAE
-843 KVARINERFD
+843 KVKRINEQFD

-864 ATRELEQTMA
+864 ATRELERTMA
-874 DVEDQLVNNA
+874 DLEDQLVNNA
-884 SLTDEQRAILVQT
+884 SLTDEQRASMAQT
-897 YKDAQ
+897 YKEAEAAKGTIEDA
-902 KGVVTIQDSLVRPYR
+902 LVRPYR

-932 LAQGREDEAE
+932 LAQGREDEAD
-942 AVQIIWQYEQR
+942 ALQIIWQYEER
-953 NADLTEQQKTNILD
+953 NADLTAQQKANILD

-1049 SVDFFAD
+1049 SVDFFSD
-1056 ETKRAGDSAKSVAD
+1056 ETKRAGDSAKNVAD

-1081 PGAAGSAGSGL
+1081 PGAAGSAGGGL
-1092 DSLIGSIGGGV
+1092 DSLIGSIGGSV

-1118 GAANDNGLSRI
+1118 GAANDNELGGI
-1129 IEDLRTP
+1129 IERIAQQATG
-1136 DITVMGRSLKQ
+1136 DIVVTAPRKAGDGTMGM
-1147 SGTALGLDPER
+1147 TPER
-1158 YFSEMQARLAKPIT
+1158 YFSELSKVVVRPALDGLD
-1172 EAIATLGIM
+1172 AIFGTKFF
-1181 LPGKIGGVLS
+1181 GKMTGVFS
-1191 GAVVGN
+1191 GALNGYITGGATGGILGGLQGIVGAESKA
-1197 MVGGP
+1197 GKE
-1202 LGAGLSLLD
+1202 LGK
-1211 SIGIGGGGL
+1211 GIGGAKTGSL
-1220 LGKALPGFQTSGL
+1220 VAALGNG
-1233 VDGLA
+1233 
-1238 KSLGIGFSSTG
+1238 LGIEMSGTG
-1249 SQVGGALGSFLPIPG
+1249 AQIGGAIGSFIPIPG
-1264 GSIIGSVVGGLLG
+1264 GDIIGSVIGAFIG
-1277 KIKLSKGVSAGLGG
+1277 K
-1291 LFGAAGS
+1291 LFGG
-1298 IALGIPMLGPLG
+1298 
-1310 ILAGLLLGHKAKYGN
+1310 AKYGN
-1325 AVLGNS
+1325 ASFQNGVLNVNGNNGDMKTAAGTS
-1331 GMTISQN
+1331 GN
-1338 DKKLV
+1338 NLL
-1343 EDATTAGNDVTG
+1343 N
-1355 SLDKIME
+1355 SLNEIADGLGG
-1362 ALGASLGNYAVSIG
+1362 ALGAFNVSLG

-1383 ISTSGRSGE
+1383 ISTTGRTGE

-1404 KGDEAY
+1404 KGDDAY
-1410 QKAVE
+1410 RQALE

-1427 TGITQA
+1427 TGISQA

-1456 IPKQLKQ
+1456 IPKRLKQ
-1463 ITDPVGYAVDELNAE
+1463 MTDPVGYAIDELNAE
-1478 FRKIVSALTEGSAS
+1478 FTKIVDALKLGSAS

-1584 QSGYFDRLAEVTGI
+1584 QSGYFDRLAEVTGL

-1624 NLTGSID
+1624 NVTSSID